1 MRPVRKWLTALLAVA
16 CLLALTVPPSAAD
29 PLDLTVK
36 PIPLFRDDLSRTEI
50 GRLIWRGG
58 LDLTSSDRR
67 FGGLSALAIRP
78 DGKEI
83 TAFSDHGFWVVM
95 TPDYRDGKLVGIS
108 KAELGVLADERGHPL
123 ERSSQRDAESVA
135 VGVDGAMI
143 VAFERNHRLWAYP
156 PGQVLPSVIPPP
168 DEIGDAPS
176 NGGIEALT
184 LLQNGKLFAVTED
197 FGRGDSVVGW
207 VSDRKGW
214 DVVTVRTSGTF
225 KPTGAATLSGGD
237 VLLLERRFGLRGGI
251 GSRIRRLSQDSIRA
265 GAVIDGPEI
274 ARLDAGATFDNME
287 GIGTW
292 VTEDGRQMVYLVSDD
307 NYSALQRTY
316 LMLFEMA
323 AD

>member
-1 MRPVRKWLTALLAVA
+1 MRPVRKLLAGATLAACLITLTAS
-16 CLLALTVPPSAAD
+16 PSVAD
-29 PLDLTVK
+29 PLELKVTPV
-36 PIPLFRDDLSRTEI
+36 PLFRDDLTRAEL
-50 GRLIWRGG
+50 GRLVWRGG
-58 LDLTSSDRR
+58 LDLTSADRR

-108 KAELGVLADERGHPL
+108 GAELGVLAGEDGRPL
-123 ERSSQRDAESVA
+123 EQSAQRDAESVA

-143 VAFERNHRLWAYP
+143 IAFERNHRLWAYP
-156 PGQVLPSVIPPP
+156 PGEVLPSVILSP
-168 DEIGDAPS
+168 DEVADAPS

-207 VSDRKGW
+207 ISDRKGW

-292 VTEDGRQMVYLVSDD
+292 MTEDGRQMVYLVSDD

-316 LMLFEMA
+316 LMLFELMA
-323 AD
+323 D